1 MEAAAAKRPRGRPS
15 VAPPELRDLYRTLYP
30 ALGERS
36 RAERYYVQA
45 AVLALGVL
53 PDSHGGTAAD
63 RERFRPLADFTA
75 SRGGRPA
82 IKWTVLAE
90 LGRLLAAGRPADEVR
105 ALAADVAAALCREP
119 RLPAKAAVRRLRAH
133 RLQRPAPAGDAAGLF
148 DALVT
153 AFERYTAEHP
163 TLSAEARRRAVAN
176 ATVML
181 RALI

>member
-36 RAERYYVQA
+36 RAERYYVQTA
-45 AVLALGVL
+45 ILALGVL
-53 PDSHGGTAAD
+53 PDPDGGTAAD
-63 RERFRPLADFTA
+63 RERFRPLADFSA
-75 SRGGRPA
+75 LRGGRPS

-90 LGRLLAAGRPADEVR
+90 LGRLLVAGRPAEQVR
-105 ALAADVAAALCREP
+105 DLAAALCREP
-119 RLPAKAAVRRLRAH
+119 PVPAKVAVRRLRAL
-133 RLQRPAPAGDAAGLF
+133 RLERPVPAGNIGGLV
-148 DALVT
+148 DALVA

-163 TLSAEARRRAVAN
+163 TLSAEAQRRAVAN
-176 ATVML
+176 AAVVL